1 MVVDGAIDLD
11 VDDDVIRQ
19 SVVARGGDV
28 VNNRVRE
35 ALGLVP
41 LPEPEPPAPAPAPDA
56 ESESPEEAAK

>member
-1 MVVDGAIDLD
+1 MTTSS
-11 VDDDVIRQ
+11 RE

-56 ESESPEEAAK
+56 EAESPEEAAK